1 MIPTHAFNLASS
13 ASRVVN
19 RASATAPWA
28 FPPSLDPPSHVYKP
42 KSTSVAPKATVTL
55 NGESLIA
62 SVDGVS
68 HEIIGGLAPTLHVG
82 VPEQHEGVFVDFV
95 GATSRADH
103 TISLGELHCERLLA
117 AARTKRWWMGPAFGA
132 AASDVPAE
140 TQFLLLELAPDAYA
154 VVLPLVSGAF
164 RATLRGSDHGGGTHM
179 EVQLQS
185 GDPDVHSDT
194 MSNMM
199 FVAAGNDPYA
209 LLDSA
214 MGAVST
220 RLGSFEV
227 ASAKATPPEL
237 DEFGWCTW
245 DAFYSAVDPSGVT
258 AGLQSLS
265 AGGTPARLLIL
276 DDGWQSVAQEGPRRY
291 ALKPQ
296 EAAGDDAE
304 DGVRVH
310 RRERPEE
317 AVDGEEQ
324 AAAENDDDH
333 TNNPIHMKGFNVL
346 QDLVSDY
353 YRRLVD
359 PAPLGSLHARLWR
372 LAAHTV
378 VKPALE
384 QMFDEQTDFSKRLFA
399 FAANDKFED
408 AARGTSLRERVAEW
422 KGQYGLRSVYAW
434 HTIGGYWGGVS
445 TVAAGMEHLRP
456 TETLPT
462 PTRPLLEVEPALG
475 WDAAAIFGVGNVHPD
490 HLGDFY
496 DGLHGYLNDAGVDG
510 VKVDGQSGLT
520 AFGVGRGGTSRM
532 VRAHVHAMEA
542 SVRRHFGADTNR
554 CINCMCHSTDNLY
567 SYRSTALVRAADDFY
582 PDDAASQPVH
592 LANVVYNSLFL
603 SPIGVPDW
611 DMFRTDHADA
621 GMHAAARAV
630 SGGQVYVSDAPGAH
644 DFDLLRT
651 LVLPDGRTLRCA
663 SAGRP
668 TRDCLFSDPN
678 VDGVSALKVW
688 NRNPVTG
695 VVAAFNVQG
704 ARWNREARRFEEVE
718 GGPVEVTARVR
729 VDDVEGMSEPQGG
742 PPADGAS
749 ATHVLFGHRAQVPV
763 PVRRGG
769 EAHELRLPTRG
780 WEVFAVAPI
789 ARHRGVSWA
798 PLGLVRMI
806 NGGGALV
813 SSGLGGGGE
822 GGEGGDSVS
831 ARVALKAAGEFGA
844 VCQPRPRTVRVGT
857 EALAFS
863 HDAASG
869 MLRVDVP
876 GATAS
881 AEAPA
886 ELIVEF

>member
-1 MIPTHAFNLASS
+1 MVPE
-13 ASRVVN
+13 
-19 RASATAPWA
+19 
-28 FPPSLDPPSHVYKP
+28 
-42 KSTSVAPKATVTL
+42 ATVTL
-55 NGESLIA
+55 TGSSLIA
-62 SVDGVS
+62 SINGAS

-82 VPEQHEGVFVDFV
+82 VPDQHEGVFIDFV
-95 GATSRADH
+95 GDTSRADH
-103 TISLGELHCERLLA
+103 TISLGELYCERFLA
-117 AARTKRWWMGPAFGA
+117 AARTKRWWMGPAFGT
-132 AASDVPAE
+132 AASDVPPE

-164 RATLRGSDHGGGTHM
+164 RATLRGSNQGSRV
-179 EVQLQS
+179 EVSMQS

-194 MSNMM
+194 MANMM
-199 FVAAGNDPYA
+199 YVAAGDNPFA

-214 MGAVST
+214 MGAVSA

-245 DAFYSAVDPSGVT
+245 DAFYSAVDPSGVA
-258 AGLQSLS
+258 AGLESLS

-291 ALKPQ
+291 TLQPQ
-296 EAAGDDAE
+296 AATDSAAE
-304 DGVRVH
+304 DGLRVH
-310 RRERPEE
+310 RRERAGE
-317 AVDGEEQ
+317 AGGE
-324 AAAENDDDH
+324 AAAATAAATDDDH
-333 TNNPIHMKGFNVL
+333 TNNPIHMKGFNAL
-346 QDLVSDY
+346 QDIVSEY
-353 YRRLVD
+353 YRTTVD
-359 PAPLGSLHARLWR
+359 PAPLSSMHTRLWR

-378 VKPALE
+378 VKPAIE

-408 AARGTSLRERVAEW
+408 AARGTSLRDRVAEW
-422 KGQYGLRSVYAW
+422 KGQYGLRRVYAW

-445 TVAAGMEHLRP
+445 TVAAGMAHLRP
-456 TETLPT
+456 TDTLPT

-475 WDAAAIFGVGNVHPD
+475 WDAAALFGVGNVHPD
-490 HLGDFY
+490 SLGDFF
-496 DGLHGYLNDAGVDG
+496 DGLHGYLDDAGVDG

-520 AFGVGRGGTSRM
+520 AFGVGRGGTSQM
-532 VRAHVHAMEA
+532 VRAHTHAMEA

-592 LANVVYNSLFL
+592 LANVAYNSLFL
-603 SPIGVPDW
+603 APIGVPDW
-611 DMFRTDHADA
+611 DMFASGHADA

-644 DFDLLRT
+644 DFELLRT
-651 LVLPDGRTLRCA
+651 LVLPDGRTLRCEG
-663 SAGRP
+663 AGRP
-668 TRDCLFSDPN
+668 THDCLFSDPN
-678 VDGVSALKVW
+678 VDGASALKVW
-688 NRNPVTG
+688 NRNAVTG

-704 ARWNREARRFEEVE
+704 SRWNRATRRFEEVE

-729 VDDVEGMSEPQGG
+729 VEDVEGMPDPEGAATWA
-742 PPADGAS
+742 ADS
-749 ATHVLFGHRAQVPV
+749 PTHVLFGHRAQVPV
-763 PVRRGG
+763 AVRRGG

-780 WEVFAVAPI
+780 WEVFAVSPI
-789 ARHRGVSWA
+789 AWHGGVSWA
-798 PLGLVRMI
+798 PLGLVRML

-813 SSGLGGGGE
+813 SSRLGGE
-822 GGEGGDSVS
+822 GSGVS
-831 ARVALKAAGEFGA
+831 ARVVLKAAGEFGA

-876 GATAS
+876 AATAS
-881 AEAPA
+881 SGAAEFA
-886 ELIVEF
+886 ELVVEF